1 MYDDFASPELGVQG
15 EAYFPEGRWRLAG
28 VDVYEVVCGEYEEV
42 GDEGLQEVSHFDK
55 DVPVAMC
62 L

>member
-15 EAYFPEGRWRLAG
+15 EAYFPKGRWRLAG